1 MGDSGQPE
9 DDRSRGVDARHAQG
23 VLFGDHSRQ
32 YNNFGPVVRSAYL
45 AEVHRIAPADLLDRD
60 AELARLAAFCTGD
73 GPDAYLR
80 WEAAPGSG
88 MTALLSWFVL
98 HPPPGVRVVSYFVV
112 AGRTE
117 QDTRDAFVDVV
128 LEQLVEL
135 TDGSMPGHLTAATG
149 RAHLLGRYTD
159 AAQACER
166 RGERLVLVVDG
177 LDARRNASGVAT
189 LLPDRLVGGMRVVL
203 GTDLGW
209 RAPAD
214 LPPRHPLR
222 DRTRPHLLP
231 PYVGPEER
239 ARREADARRAEER
252 ARREAEDA
260 RRADER
266 ARRAEDA
273 RRADERAR
281 REAEDAR
288 RADEQARR
296 EAERHRAAD
305 ERRAV
310 QRQIDRWQAAETE
323 RVSPAARAAA
333 VRRALTFVAGWT
345 GLLVLLTWL
354 ARGWPDP
361 RVAGILSAQLVA
373 GGLAAAIV
381 LVPSAFRLGAAYAP
395 RPASPAAWIDRS
407 RYGLLVQ
414 VIAYLMFVVLG
425 GAGAGD
431 YLDARHDR
439 QVERSVNRA
448 GALPSF
454 DEVVAFLFLLLIAV
468 GCVAAGLYLAA
479 RAVRQWYDQQRER
492 ERASRALIEA
502 AATAAEREAY
512 AGMSADVLSPR
523 AAERARA
530 YQDLLAR
537 LAGPRRRPPRR

>member
-9 DDRSRGVDARHAQG
+9 DDRSRGIDARHAQG
-23 VLFGDHSRQ
+23 VQFGPHSRQ
-32 YNNFGPVVRSAYL
+32 YINFGPVVRSAYL

-73 GPDAYLR
+73 GSGAYLR
-80 WEAAPGSG
+80 WEAAPGTG

-117 QDTRDAFVDVV
+117 RETREAFVDVV

-135 TDGSMPGHLTAATG
+135 TDRSMPGHFTG
-149 RAHLLGRYTD
+149 STREAHLLGRYID

-166 RGERLVLVVDG
+166 RGERLVLIVDG
-177 LDARRNASGVAT
+177 LDARRDASAVAT

-209 RAPAD
+209 RVPAD

-222 DRTRPHLLP
+222 EPNRPHLLAP
-231 PYVGPEER
+231 FVGP
-239 ARREADARRAEER
+239 DER

-266 ARRAEDA
+266 ARREAQRHQAAE
-273 RRADERAR
+273 
-281 REAEDAR
+281 
-288 RADEQARR
+288 
-296 EAERHRAAD
+296 
-305 ERRAV
+305 ERRTA
-310 QRQIDRWQAAETE
+310 QRQIDQWQAAEAE
-323 RVSPAARAAA
+323 RARPAARAAA

-345 GLLVLLTWL
+345 GLLVLVTWL

-381 LVPSAFRLGAAYAP
+381 LVPSAFRLGAAYAS

-407 RYGLLVQ
+407 RYGLLMQ
-414 VIAYLMFVVLG
+414 VIAFLVFVVLG

-431 YLDARHDR
+431 YLDALDDR
-439 QVERSVNRA
+439 QLERSVGRA

-479 RAVRQWYDQQRER
+479 RAVRPWSERHRER
-492 ERASRALIEA
+492 ERAFRALVDA
-502 AATAAEREAY
+502 AAAAAAREAS

-523 AAERARA
+523 AADRTKA
-530 YQDLLAR
+530 YQNMLAR
-537 LAGPRRRPPRR
+537 LGQRRRHPPR

>member
-1 MGDSGQPE
+1 MGDSRQPE
-9 DDRSRGVDARHAQG
+9 DDPSRGVDARHARG
-23 VLFGDHSRQ
+23 VQFGPHSRQ
-32 YNNFGPVVRSAYL
+32 YNIFGPVVRSAYL
-45 AEVHRIAPADLLDRD
+45 AEVHRIAPADLLDRED
-60 AELARLAAFCTGD
+60 ELARLTAFCTGD
-73 GPDAYLR
+73 GSGAYLR
-80 WEAAPGSG
+80 WEAGRGAG

-117 QDTRDAFVDVV
+117 RQTRDAFIDVV

-135 TDGSMPGHLTAATG
+135 TDGSMPGHLTGST
-149 RAHLLGRYTD
+149 REAHLLGGYLD

-177 LDARRNASGVAT
+177 LDDRRDAAGVAT

-203 GTDLGW
+203 GTDFGW
-209 RAPAD
+209 RVPAD

-222 DRTRPHLLP
+222 ESHRPHLLAP
-231 PYVGPEER
+231 FVGP
-239 ARREADARRAEER
+239 
-252 ARREAEDA
+252 
-260 RRADER
+260 
-266 ARRAEDA
+266 
-273 RRADERAR
+273 
-281 REAEDAR
+281 
-288 RADEQARR
+288 DEQARR
-296 EAERHRAAD
+296 EARDARNADERVRREAERHQAAD

-310 QRQIDRWQAAETE
+310 QRQIDKWRAAEVE
-323 RVSPAARAAA
+323 RARPAARAAA

-361 RVAGILSAQLVA
+361 RVAGVLSAQLVA

-395 RPASPAAWIDRS
+395 RPASAVAWIDRS

-414 VIAYLMFVVLG
+414 VLAFVVFVVLG
-425 GAGAGD
+425 GAGAAD
-431 YLDARHDR
+431 YLDARDDR
-439 QVERSVNRA
+439 QLERSVGRA

-479 RAVRQWYDQQRER
+479 RAVRPWYEQHRER
-492 ERASRALIEA
+492 ERASRALVDEA
-502 AATAAEREAY
+502 AVAAEREAY

-523 AAERARA
+523 AADRARA

-537 LAGPRRRPPRR
+537 LAGQRRRHPRR